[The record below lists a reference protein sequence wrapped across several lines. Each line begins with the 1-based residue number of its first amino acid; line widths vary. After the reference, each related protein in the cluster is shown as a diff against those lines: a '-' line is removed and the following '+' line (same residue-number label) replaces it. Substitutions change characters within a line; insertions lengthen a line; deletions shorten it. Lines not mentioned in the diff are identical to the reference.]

1 MEKVREDKTITIE
14 IYWDDLTEK
23 AQDDIREALHME
35 PDENG
40 NWDVIPM
47 ATLEFEEDDD
57 DE

>member
-23 AQDDIREALHME
+23 AQADIREALHME

-47 ATLEFEEDDD
+47 ATLEFEEE

>member
-1 MEKVREDKTITIE
+1 MITIE
-14 IYWDDLTEK
+14 IYWDDLTAET
-23 AQDDIREALHME
+23 QQEIREALHME

-47 ATLEFEEDDD
+47 ATLEFEEE